1 MKIRFSK
8 NGFDA
13 IRRVRRQE
21 ELAKLGRDRFGNRL
35 PGTPPAVAKK
45 PTKPQ
50 RKPAVTSH
58 RAAAATVAELAEFPR
73 KDAERYFRGFYTLA
87 AARHEQRQVAAGLV
101 TPRYAAL

>member
-21 ELAKLGRDRFGNRL
+21 ELAKLGRDRFGHRL
-35 PGTPPAVAKK
+35 PGTPPAVAK
-45 PTKPQ
+45 PKPQ
-50 RKPAVTSH
+50 RNPAVTSH

-101 TPRYAAL
+101 TPRYAAM